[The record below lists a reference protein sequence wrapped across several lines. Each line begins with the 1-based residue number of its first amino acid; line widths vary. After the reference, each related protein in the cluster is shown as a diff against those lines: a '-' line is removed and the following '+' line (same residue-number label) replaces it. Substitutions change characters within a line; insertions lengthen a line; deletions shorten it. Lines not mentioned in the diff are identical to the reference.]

1 MNEPLTQLHAEA
13 MTAEREWTVE
23 EIPVLS
29 ASISLPEPVPAA
41 DKVSRRIR
49 RYYQLQCRS
58 FLRYCET
65 YLLPAAA
72 EEYRAA
78 LAASLPLPHF
88 RAELTY
94 QVTYNDGGLWSLY
107 TQSRESGFSGRPTLL
122 RHGDT
127 WDLTSGYPVPLSAFF
142 PRRSGWKR
150 RLMEAAEAEI
160 QRQET
165 AGISRYHEGVRR
177 LLRRHFNPQNFY
189 LTAEG
194 LFKHP
199 GRGAYLRRASP
210 PLAALA
216 TSPLRASSA
225 SRLGNTISALNR
237 SERFQTRGASST
249 APRATHTTA
258 MQA

>member
-88 RAELTY
+88 RAELPY
-94 QVTYNDGGLWSLY
+94 QV
-107 TQSRESGFSGRPTLL
+107 
-122 RHGDT
+122 
-127 WDLTSGYPVPLSAFF
+127 TSGYPVPLSACF

-194 LFKHP
+194 LSFFYP
-199 GRGAYLRRASP
+199 MYAIAPAMEGIPVFTLPYGQGGP
-210 PLAALA
+210 ALPA
-216 TSPLRASSA
+216 RDA
-225 SRLGNTISALNR
+225 
-237 SERFQTRGASST
+237 
-249 APRATHTTA
+249 
-258 MQA
+258 

>member
-94 QVTYNDGGLWSLY
+94 QVTYNEGGLWSLY
-107 TQSRESGFSGRPTLL
+107 TQSREQGPGGQTALL
-122 RHGDT
+122 RRGDT
-127 WDLTSGYPVPLSAFF
+127 WDLASGYPVALSALF
-142 PRRSGWKR
+142 PRRSGWRR
-150 RLMEAAEAEI
+150 RLLEAVEAEAA
-160 QRQET
+160 QRT
-165 AGISRYHEGVRR
+165 AAGVSQYHEGVRR
-177 LLRRHFNPQNFY
+177 RLRQYFNPQNFY
-189 LTAEG
+189 LTGEG
-194 LFKHP
+194 LAVFYP
-199 GRGAYLRRASP
+199 MYAIAPAMEGIPVFTIPYGRGGP
-210 PLAALA
+210 AL
-216 TSPLRASSA
+216 P
-225 SRLGNTISALNR
+225 
-237 SERFQTRGASST
+237 
-249 APRATHTTA
+249 APET
-258 MQA
+258 

>member
-107 TQSRESGFSGRPTLL
+107 TQSRESGFSGRPHASAPWGYL
-122 RHGDT
+122 GS
-127 WDLTSGYPVPLSAFF
+127 DLGPIRCLCPPSFPAAADGSG
-142 PRRSGWKR
+142 G
-150 RLMEAAEAEI
+150 
-160 QRQET
+160 
-165 AGISRYHEGVRR
+165 
-177 LLRRHFNPQNFY
+177 
-189 LTAEG
+189 
-194 LFKHP
+194 
-199 GRGAYLRRASP
+199 
-210 PLAALA
+210 
-216 TSPLRASSA
+216 
-225 SRLGNTISALNR
+225 
-237 SERFQTRGASST
+237 
-249 APRATHTTA
+249 
-258 MQA
+258 

>member
-165 AGISRYHEGVRR
+165 AGISRDSFWAGRLFAQGVPSPGR
-177 LLRRHFNPQNFY
+177 LGYQP
-189 LTAEG
+189 AEG
-194 LFKHP
+194 QQRQQVGEHHQRIEQVGEVPDQGSLQH
-199 GRGAYLRRASP
+199 SP
-210 PLAALA
+210 QGHAHHRNAGVDLDSL
-216 TSPLRASSA
+216 
-225 SRLGNTISALNR
+225 
-237 SERFQTRGASST
+237 
-249 APRATHTTA
+249 HTE
-258 MQA
+258 

>member
-1 MNEPLTQLHAEA
+1 MLKPFLEHMLNTPMFGFCLSILLYEIGVWIQAKTGSPVANPLLIAGVAIIAFLKVTG
-13 MTAEREWTVE
+13 
-23 EIPVLS
+23 
-29 ASISLPEPVPAA
+29 ISYE
-41 DKVSRRIR
+41 
-49 RYYQLQCRS
+49 
-58 FLRYCET
+58 
-65 YLLPAAA
+65 
-72 EEYRAA
+72 
-78 LAASLPLPHF
+78 
-88 RAELTY
+88 
-94 QVTYNDGGLWSLY
+94 TYNDGGLWSLY

-194 LFKHP
+194 LSFFYP
-199 GRGAYLRRASP
+199 MYAIAPAMEGIPVFTLPYGQGGP
-210 PLAALA
+210 ALPA
-216 TSPLRASSA
+216 RDA
-225 SRLGNTISALNR
+225 
-237 SERFQTRGASST
+237 
-249 APRATHTTA
+249 
-258 MQA
+258 

>member
-78 LAASLPLPHF
+78 LAASLPCP
-88 RAELTY
+88 T
-94 QVTYNDGGLWSLY
+94 
-107 TQSRESGFSGRPTLL
+107 SGR
-122 RHGDT
+122 
-127 WDLTSGYPVPLSAFF
+127 S
-142 PRRSGWKR
+142 
-150 RLMEAAEAEI
+150 
-160 QRQET
+160 
-165 AGISRYHEGVRR
+165 
-177 LLRRHFNPQNFY
+177 
-189 LTAEG
+189 
-194 LFKHP
+194 
-199 GRGAYLRRASP
+199 
-210 PLAALA
+210 
-216 TSPLRASSA
+216 
-225 SRLGNTISALNR
+225 
-237 SERFQTRGASST
+237 
-249 APRATHTTA
+249 
-258 MQA
+258 

>member
-41 DKVSRRIR
+41 DKVSRKVGLKILEDDKGFFPDYNGAFFVREDVLEQYPELEGILN
-49 RYYQLQCRS
+49 QLSGKIPTEQM
-58 FLRYCET
+58 
-65 YLLPAAA
+65 
-72 EEYRAA
+72 
-78 LAASLPLPHF
+78 
-88 RAELTY
+88 AELTY

-194 LFKHP
+194 LSFFYP
-199 GRGAYLRRASP
+199 MYAIAPAMEGIPVFTLPYGQGGP
-210 PLAALA
+210 ALPA
-216 TSPLRASSA
+216 RDA
-225 SRLGNTISALNR
+225 
-237 SERFQTRGASST
+237 
-249 APRATHTTA
+249 
-258 MQA
+258 